1 MSGVRRFLKVCLV
14 ILAAVLPGHASGAFS
29 LTGAQETPP
38 VATNARGLARVT
50 YDLGTRLLSW
60 HITFSGLADVTGAH
74 FHTAPPGTPGGV
86 TVDIG
91 AISGLSSPMIGSTT
105 LSPGQGADLLAGNF
119 YINIHST
126 AHSAGEIR
134 GQVRLT
140 DAVGDFNADGRSD
153 ILWRKASGPE
163 AGPNAIWQMNGLNVD
178 ASSLIPPVADADWRV
193 AAAGDF
199 NGDGR
204 ADILWR
210 KTSNPDIGSN
220 AIWQMD
226 GFDLSASAL
235 IPRVADRAWNIF
247 GVGDFNGDGKAD
259 ILWRNTTSSGPDRG
273 TNAIWQMDGFDLMAS
288 ALIPTVADTAWMI
301 VGVGDFNG
309 DGKADI
315 LWRNIFN
322 GDNAIWQMDGFTV
335 MASALL
341 PRVSGGGWFI
351 VGVGDF
357 NGDGRAD
364 ILWRSFASGD
374 NAIWLMDGFTVVSAA
389 LINSVAGSLWGV
401 VGVGDYNWDGRADIL
416 WRNSSSGENAIWLMN
431 GVAVTAAALIRDVPD
446 RTWEVVGRPQIV
458 SAVGTSA
465 VP

>member
-14 ILAAVLPGHASGAFS
+14 VLAAVLPGHASGAFS

-38 VATNARGLARVT
+38 VATDARGLARVT
-50 YDLGTRLLSW
+50 YDLATRLVSW

-91 AISGLSSPMIGSTT
+91 AISGLSSPMIGSAT
-105 LSPGQGADLLAGNF
+105 LSPAQGADLLAGNF

-140 DAVGDFNADGRSD
+140 DPVGDFNADGRSD
-153 ILWRKASGPE
+153 ILWRKTSGPDV
-163 AGPNAIWQMNGLNVD
+163 GSNAIWQMNGFNVD
-178 ASSLIPPVADADWRV
+178 ASSLIERVADTRWGV
-193 AAAGDF
+193 AVTGDF

-210 KTSNPDIGSN
+210 KTGGADAGSN

-235 IPRVADRAWNIF
+235 IPRVADFSWNIV
-247 GVGDFNGDGKAD
+247 GAGDFNGDGKAD
-259 ILWRNTTSSGPDRG
+259 ILWRHFTSGAAERG
-273 TNAIWQMDGFDLMAS
+273 NNAIWQMDGFNLEAS
-288 ALIPTVADTAWMI
+288 ALIPRVSEVFWGI

-315 LWRNIFN
+315 LWRHSTS
-322 GDNAIWQMDGFTV
+322 GDNAVWQMDGFTV
-335 MASALL
+335 TASALL

-374 NAIWLMDGFTVVSAA
+374 NAIWLMDGFTVVSSA

-416 WRNSSSGENAIWLMN
+416 WRNSSSGENAIWMMN
-431 GVAVTAAALIRDVPD
+431 GLTIDAASLIRDVPD
-446 RTWEVVGRPQIV
+446 RTWQVVGRPQV
-458 SAVGTSA
+458 VMAVGTSFG
-465 VP
+465 P